1 MARFDCYVN
10 AEGMIQL
17 CMGSCGCE
25 YQPAISATARL
36 RTDRELETRHGSIP
50 RSKRS
55 QCGAAPERNFRMR
68 SLLSHHIK
76 EEPSMTSSKA
86 MAALGWGIL
95 IVLTFGIATGSF

>member
-1 MARFDCYVN
+1 
-10 AEGMIQL
+10 
-17 CMGSCGCE
+17 
-25 YQPAISATARL
+25 
-36 RTDRELETRHGSIP
+36 
-50 RSKRS
+50 
-55 QCGAAPERNFRMR
+55 MR